1 MPDLGSDIGTLR
13 HRLNT
18 QHKEKEAHNMSA
30 QDDADKLLDL
40 AKSIFISMAGELG
53 VLYWD
58 WEPVAAKAFE
68 AAKEFTDY
76 AQEQLNPQQS
86 VPAPDDGPQSATS
99 LPAQPPTPVA

>member
-1 MPDLGSDIGTLR
+1 
-13 HRLNT
+13 
-18 QHKEKEAHNMSA
+18 MSA

-86 VPAPDDGPQSATS
+86 VPPPDDGSQEVASPSPQPATS